1 MQNLVTFL
9 TKPLTLVV
17 ALVLSVGLA
26 GVSYNMYQNSQAE
39 LAKVKSDPRSVAQ
52 EEAKALIAKIGA
64 LVVLPEGEE
73 PTIATITDR
82 EKLKDQAFFA
92 RAENGDKVLI
102 YAQAKKAFLYS
113 VKTSKVLEIAP
124 VNIGQNQGQ
133 VAGQATE
140 EEKKTTPTPTKA
152 PRR

>member
-1 MQNLVTFL
+1 M
-9 TKPLTLVV
+9 P
-17 ALVLSVGLA
+17 VG
-26 GVSYNMYQNSQAE
+26 
-39 LAKVKSDPRSVAQ
+39 
-52 EEAKALIAKIGA
+52 
-64 LVVLPEGEE
+64 EGEE

-113 VKTSKVLEIAP
+113 VKTGKVLEIAP
-124 VNIGQNQGQ
+124 VNIGQNPPAGGQ
-133 VAGQATE
+133 VAGKAAE
-140 EEKKTTPTPTKA
+140 EEKKATPTPTKV